1 MCTRHRWWHT
11 CYTTQPCKCANSAV
25 VIWIVFW
32 VTPLD
37 YRVHQAVDAMRA
49 SSNAHSFLGV
59 TQQGVAAIVHTKGN
73 PNTHIILR
81 GGKSAT
87 NYDEKS
93 VRVGLSSLYAR
104 SLPLCCSL
112 SPPLAKSKK
121 SSCPQYR
128 AMYTASLPRSEL
140 DLVSQRA
147 ALNFQHGECPGD
159 TAWQRVL
166 NGLLR
171 ACIYVC
177 SSVSSTMPYYTI
189 THRCLTQQLRWT
201 KPALS
206 TGPS

>member
-1 MCTRHRWWHT
+1 MAYLLHHPTLQVREQRRRDLDCVLGYAVGLPRSPGCRCNAGLKQRAQLPWG
-11 CYTTQPCKCANSAV
+11 YTAGCSGNCAHQRQPKYAHHSARRQICNELRRKKCACWPVVFVRPLSA
-25 VIWIVFW
+25 
-32 VTPLD
+32 
-37 YRVHQAVDAMRA
+37 
-49 SSNAHSFLGV
+49 
-59 TQQGVAAIVHTKGN
+59 
-73 PNTHIILR
+73 
-81 GGKSAT
+81 
-87 NYDEKS
+87 
-93 VRVGLSSLYAR
+93 